1 MKGMRVAGVTT
12 LAQANH
18 YLETEFLPWVS
29 ATLAVMPANPDDAHR
44 PLEKQQDL
52 TAILSHVEKRRVNND
67 YTFPLDAK
75 IYRIARKDVCAG
87 LRGAYIRVEQRRD
100 GSVAARFRDR
110 YLSVERCDQRT
121 KVTPAKPAPAKT
133 KPQSKP
139 VKKSEWNKNFDLKKG
154 PKVWLAAQG
163 SGARREEAL

>member
-1 MKGMRVAGVTT
+1 M
-12 LAQANH
+12 
-18 YLETEFLPWVS
+18 ET
-29 ATLAVMPANPDDAHR
+29 R
-44 PLEKQQDL
+44 Q
-52 TAILSHVEKRRVNND
+52 VNND
-67 YTFPLDAK
+67 YTIQVDAK
-75 IYRIARKDVCAG
+75 VYLIARKDVCTG

-110 YLSVERCDQRT
+110 YLDVERCDQRT
-121 KVTPAKPAPAKT
+121 KVTPAKPAKT

-139 VKKSEWNKNFDLKKG
+139 VKKSEWNKNLDLKKG